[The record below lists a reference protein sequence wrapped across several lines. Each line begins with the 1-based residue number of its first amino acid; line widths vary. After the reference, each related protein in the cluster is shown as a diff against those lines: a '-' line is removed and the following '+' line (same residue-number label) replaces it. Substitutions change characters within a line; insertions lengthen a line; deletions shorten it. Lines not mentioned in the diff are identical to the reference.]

1 MVKKITLLGATG
13 SIGTQT
19 LDIIRKEAHKHKL
32 IAVSA
37 YSNYNSMI
45 EIINEFN
52 PKYAVMMEEVSYSKL
67 KDYCRLYNKKVEIFY
82 GMDGLI
88 TIATLQEVD
97 IVVTALVGMVGIIPT
112 LKAVKLGKDIA
123 LANKETLVAAG
134 ELVMNIAKERKANIF
149 PVDSEHSAIFQCLQG
164 NTEKSINKIILTAS
178 GGPFRGRRFED
189 LKYIAKDEALKHPK
203 WNMGSKI
210 SIDSA
215 TLMNKGLE
223 VIEAHWLFSQPYE
236 KIQPII
242 HPESIIHSAIE
253 FVDGSV
259 IAQLGNADMRLP
271 IQYALNYPER
281 TNMVVEPLN
290 LVKVGKLTFEEPDYK
305 NFPCLKLAFDAG
317 KCGKLMPA
325 ILNCANEV
333 AVDMYLKDMIVF
345 GDIYYIINECMLKF
359 DYHKEVTLENVL
371 FLEEE
376 IRSYIK
382 SKYL

>member
-1 MVKKITLLGATG
+1 MKKITLLGATG

-19 LDIIRKEAHKHKL
+19 LDIIRKEKHKHEL

-45 EIINEFN
+45 DIIDEFN
-52 PKYAVMMEEVSYSKL
+52 PKYAVMIEEYSYNKL
-67 KDYCRLYNKKVEIFY
+67 KDYCRVSNKRVEILY
-82 GMDGLI
+82 GMEGLI
-88 TIATLQEVD
+88 FISTLQEVD
-97 IVVTALVGMVGIIPT
+97 IVVTALVGMVGIVPT
-112 LKAVKLGKDIA
+112 LKAIEMGKDIA

-134 ELVMNIAKERKANIF
+134 ELVTGKARERNVNIF

-178 GGPFRGRRFED
+178 GGPFRGRSFEE
-189 LKYIAKDEALKHPK
+189 LKFMPKEKALKHPK

-236 KIQPII
+236 KIEPII

-253 FVDGSV
+253 YVDGSI

-281 TNMVVEPLN
+281 SNMAVEPLD
-290 LVKVGKLTFEEPDYK
+290 LIKIGKLTFEKPDYK
-305 NFPCLKLAFDAG
+305 NFPCLQLAFDAG

-325 ILNCANEV
+325 IMNCANEV
-333 AVDMYLKDMIVF
+333 AVDLYLKDMINF
-345 GDIYYIINECMLKF
+345 GEIYYIINECMLKF
-359 DYHKEVTLENVL
+359 DYQKSVTLENIL
-371 FLEEE
+371 ILEEE
-376 IRSYIK
+376 VKEYIK
-382 SKYL
+382 SKYF